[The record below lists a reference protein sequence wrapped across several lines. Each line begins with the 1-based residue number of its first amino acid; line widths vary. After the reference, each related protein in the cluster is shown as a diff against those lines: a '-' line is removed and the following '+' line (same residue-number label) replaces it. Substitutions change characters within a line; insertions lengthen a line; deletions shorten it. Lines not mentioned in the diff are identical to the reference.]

1 MNKRLAI
8 HVIALACLTQGCGK
22 EGGGGSKTSPLS
34 PIDPSIA
41 VQVNAH
47 ELSHETL
54 DRDVKIRIE
63 GKMKQEAPH
72 LSTEELRRRAVMIVV
87 DQFVKRSLLLD
98 ESDKSGVLIT
108 PEEERAAFERIRG
121 QVEKEGKTLDD
132 VMAETPLGPEHMRNE
147 VRVGLRISKFLS
159 ARMPRLDQITS
170 EEVAQYRA
178 QFSEHLKTKETVAAS
193 HILVS
198 TNEADTPEERS
209 EMRNKAE
216 AILLDLKNGAEF
228 AALAKQHSSCPS
240 RQRGGDL
247 GTFPRGQMVKP
258 FEEAAFNQPV
268 GEIGPIV
275 QTRFGYH
282 IIRVND
288 RIPGGPIPD
297 NQVRQKMAK
306 QQHQEH
312 LVALL
317 QELKSEASVYY
328 SKDVVAAMKSN
339 IDPLNLN
346 ER

>member
-1 MNKRLAI
+1 MKKPLAI
-8 HVIALACLTQGCGK
+8 PLIALACLAQGCGK
-22 EGGGGSKTSPLS
+22 EGEGGAKNSRFSS
-34 PIDPSIA
+34 IDPSIA
-41 VQVNAH
+41 VQVNEH

-98 ESDKSGVLIT
+98 ESDKSGILIT

-132 VMAETPLGPEHMRNE
+132 VMAESPLGPDHMRNE

-170 EEVAQYRA
+170 EEVSQYRA
-178 QFSEHLKTKETVAAS
+178 KFGEHLQTEETVAAS

-198 TNEADTPEERS
+198 TKETDTPGERS
-209 EMRNKAE
+209 EMRNKAD
-216 AILLDLKNGAEF
+216 AILQDLKNGAEF
-228 AALAKQHSSCPS
+228 ATLATEHSSCPS

-258 FEEAAFNQPV
+258 FEDAAFNQPV

-275 QTRFGYH
+275 ETRFGYH

-288 RIPGGPIPD
+288 KFPGGPIPD

-306 QQHQEH
+306 LQHQEH

-328 SKDVVAAMKSN
+328 SKDVVAAMQSN

-346 ER
+346 DH

>member
-1 MNKRLAI
+1 MNRPLAL
-8 HVIALACLTQGCGK
+8 HLIALACLAQGCGK
-22 EGGGGSKTSPLS
+22 EGGMESKKSPFLS
-34 PIDPSIA
+34 LDPSIA
-41 VQVNAH
+41 VQVNEH
-47 ELSHETL
+47 ELTHETL

-72 LSTEELRRRAVMIVV
+72 LSTEELRRRAVMTVV

-98 ESDKSGVLIT
+98 ESDKSGVLIA
-108 PEEERAAFERIRG
+108 PHEERAAFERIRG
-121 QVEKEGKTLDD
+121 QVEKDGKTLED

-159 ARMPRLDQITS
+159 TRMPRLDQITS

-178 QFSEHLKTKETVAAS
+178 KFSDQLKAPETVAAS
-193 HILVS
+193 HILIS
-198 TNEADTPEERS
+198 TNEKDTSEERT
-209 EMRNKAE
+209 EKRNRTE
-216 AILLDLKNGAEF
+216 SIFRDLKNGAEF
-228 AALAKQHSSCPS
+228 ATLAKKHSSCPS

-247 GTFPRGQMVKP
+247 GTFPRGQMVKH
-258 FEEAAFNQPV
+258 FEAAAFNQAV

-275 QTRFGYH
+275 ETRFGYH

-288 RIPGGPIPD
+288 KFPGGPIPD

-317 QELKSEASVYY
+317 HELKSEASVYY
-328 SKDVVAAMKSN
+328 SKDVVAAMQSN
-339 IDPLNLN
+339 TDPLNLN
-346 ER
+346 NR